1 MKIEVNL
8 VYTYIE
14 AEKKCPVPLFIIII
28 IIIIIIIVIIIIF
41 LFKKYFVLKV
51 LILLKWYQKVRMNK
65 TS

>member
-14 AEKKCPVPLFIIII
+14 AEKKCPVPVF

>member
-14 AEKKCPVPLFIIII
+14 AEKKCPVPVFIII

>member
-14 AEKKCPVPLFIIII
+14 AEKKCPVPVF
-28 IIIIIIIVIIIIF
+28 IIIIIIIVIFIIF

-51 LILLKWYQKVRMNK
+51 LILLKWYQEVRMNK

>member
-14 AEKKCPVPLFIIII
+14 AEKKCPVPVFI

>member
-14 AEKKCPVPLFIIII
+14 AEKKKCPVPVFIIII
-28 IIIIIIIVIIIIF
+28 ISSIIIVIIIIF

>member
-14 AEKKCPVPLFIIII
+14 AEKKCPVPVF

-41 LFKKYFVLKV
+41 LFKKYFILKV

>member
-14 AEKKCPVPLFIIII
+14 AEKKFPVPVFIII

>member
-14 AEKKCPVPLFIIII
+14 AEKKCPVPVYII

>member
-14 AEKKCPVPLFIIII
+14 AEKKCPVPLFIII